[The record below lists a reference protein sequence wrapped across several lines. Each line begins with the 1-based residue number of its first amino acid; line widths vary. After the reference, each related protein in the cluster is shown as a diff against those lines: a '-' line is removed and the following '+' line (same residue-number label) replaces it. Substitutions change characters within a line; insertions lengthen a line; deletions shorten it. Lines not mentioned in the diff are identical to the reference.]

1 MQSPPLSSRVEGMC
15 SWLLV
20 KGQGW
25 GQDPMSV
32 SLTPEPALNHTEAEG
47 SEPDTDESWGE
58 RDG

>member
-1 MQSPPLSSRVEGMC
+1 MC

-32 SLTPEPALNHTEAEG
+32 SLTPEPAPNHTEAEG
-47 SEPDTDESWGE
+47 PEPYTDESRGE

>member
-1 MQSPPLSSRVEGMC
+1 MC

-32 SLTPEPALNHTEAEG
+32 SLTPEPAPNHTEAEG
-47 SEPDTDESWGE
+47 PEPYTDELRGE
-58 RDG
+58 QDG